1 MMHTLTVDC
10 PPEVMLELHA
20 DSAAMV
26 VVLKEKASLSL
37 FREGRISSGL
47 AARWL
52 GVSRPEFLFR
62 AMQDGATLLTEG
74 DDDVR
79 RELSLLE

>member
-1 MMHTLTVDC
+1 MPNSVTVDC

-20 DSAAMV
+20 DAAAMAV
-26 VVLKEKASLSL
+26 MLKEKASFSL
-37 FREGRISSGL
+37 FKEGRISSGL

-62 AMQDGATLLTEG
+62 AMQDGATLMTNGEDEL
-74 DDDVR
+74 R
-79 RELSLLE
+79 RELSVLE